1 MTSPTTTPILILDG
15 GLGTSLQDHYNI
27 AFTST
32 DTPLWSSHLMISD
45 PKTLLACQRDF
56 TTTAAVDVLL
66 TATYQVS
73 PEGFLRTKT
82 PSHPT
87 GIPRDSIAPYLRTA
101 LDVAGQA
108 VQDTSASVA
117 LSLGPYGACMIPG
130 QEYSGAYDGEHDT
143 EEKLWRWHVE
153 RLSLFNDEAVATKL
167 SDKVKYIAMETV
179 PRIDEVRAVRR
190 AVGSSSG
197 FCSGIPF
204 WVACVFPLEDKDTLP
219 DGSTVDE
226 VVEAA
231 LLPIDGGATP
241 WGIGINCTKM
251 HKLPRLVG
259 LFADAV
265 GRLLRDGRIQERP
278 ALVLYPDGT
287 QGEVYNTT
295 TQTWEKVQDKSGGAG
310 DSRPWEVQLAQVVN
324 DACATSQ
331 FSSVLVG
338 GCCKASFNDIKRL
351 REQLRP
357 E

>member
-1 MTSPTTTPILILDG
+1 MPPTPILILDG

-27 AFTST
+27 TFSSDT
-32 DTPLWSSHLMISD
+32 TPLWSSHLMISD
-45 PKTLLACQRDF
+45 PKTLLSCQRDF

-73 PEGFLRTKT
+73 PEGFQRTKT
-82 PSHPT
+82 PSHPS
-87 GIPRDSIAPYLRTA
+87 GIPRASIAPYLRTA

-130 QEYSGAYDGEHDT
+130 QEYSGKYDGEHDN
-143 EEKLWRWHVE
+143 EEKLWRWHTD
-153 RLSLFNDEAVATKL
+153 RLGLFDDDEAMEGKGL
-167 SDKVKYIAMETV
+167 RERVKYIAMETV

-190 AVGSSSG
+190 AVGSSKG
-197 FCSGIPF
+197 FCEGLPF
-204 WVACVFPLEDKDTLP
+204 WVACVFPVEDKDTLP

-226 VVEAA
+226 VVEAM
-231 LLPIDGGATP
+231 LLPVEGGATP
-241 WGIGINCTKM
+241 WGIGINCTKL

-259 LFADAV
+259 LFGDAV
-265 GRLLRDGRIQERP
+265 ERLLREGRIQERP

-295 TQTWEKVQDKSGGAG
+295 TQTWEKVQDKSGAD
-310 DSRPWEVQLAQVVN
+310 DSRPWEVQLSQVVN
-324 DACATSQ
+324 DAAATGQ
-331 FSSVLVG
+331 FSSILVG